1 MVNNLTVVFRVDASI
16 DIGSGHVMRC
26 LSLADSLKTE
36 GAKCHFI
43 CRKHTGNLK
52 EMIEIRG
59 YAVHFIGVGVE
70 SLTAVGSGNSTYYN
84 WLGTTQDIDAEEC
97 LELLRDLTPG
107 WLIVDH
113 YALDIVWEKKLKA
126 IGCKLM
132 VIDDLADRQHAS
144 DLLLDQTFGR
154 NASDYLSLVPKH
166 SVLLCGSEYALL
178 RQEFAD
184 FRSYSLNRRADY
196 GFETLLITLGGV
208 DKDNVTRRV
217 LEGLKQSELPEACRI
232 TVVMGATAP
241 WLEDIRQLAS
251 TMPWRTEVK
260 VGVENMAQ
268 LMSDSDFAIGAAG
281 STSWE
286 RCCLGLPT
294 AMMVL
299 ADNQKFAADLL
310 EQAKAVVCLSVSQEL
325 GFQLRRV
332 VGDFACKPELLK
344 AMSECASLIVDGTG
358 STQVSKAMMNLSAIG
373 G

>member
-1 MVNNLTVVFRVDASI
+1 MSTLKVVFRVDASLQ
-16 DIGSGHVMRC
+16 IGSGHVMRC
-26 LSLADSLKTE
+26 LTLATALKAAGLE
-36 GAKCHFI
+36 CHFI
-43 CRKHTGNLK
+43 CREHPGNLISLIGKRGFDVHVLAHTGY
-52 EMIEIRG
+52 IE
-59 YAVHFIGVGVE
+59 VE
-70 SLTAVGSGNSTYYN
+70 GCLAHAQ
-84 WLGTTQDIDAEEC
+84 WLGASQEFDAQEC
-97 LELLRDLTPG
+97 SLFLNEVQPD

-113 YALDIVWEKKLKA
+113 YALDIEWERKLIT
-126 IGCKLM
+126 IGRKLM
-132 VIDDLADRQHAS
+132 VIDDLADREHIS
-144 DLLLDQTFGR
+144 NILLDQTFGR
-154 NASDYLSLVPKH
+154 NPSDYLPLVPEY
-166 SVLLCGSEYALL
+166 SILLCGSEYALL
-178 RQEFAD
+178 RQEFVN
-184 FRSYSLNRRADY
+184 FRPYSLNRRCKY

-232 TVVMGATAP
+232 VVVMGSTAP

-310 EQAKAVVCLSVSQEL
+310 EQAKAVICLSVGQEL

-332 VGDFACKPELLK
+332 VGDIACKPELLK

-373 G
+373 E